1 MPAERFVEALTAQI
15 AREFGASQ
23 QCLAVAIWFDDQTF
37 PRLAGL
43 FYAQAVEERGH
54 ALMMV
59 KYLLDSGQ
67 RPALPGVAEP
77 KGEFADVVEPI
88 GVALEQERKVTGQI
102 SELARIAREESDY
115 VSEQFVQWFLK
126 EQVEEVQLF
135 SSLLDVAER
144 SRERPM
150 DIEEYIAREG
160 AGGDASDPTA
170 PPVAGAGGAPARER
184 CRAPDARPRRG
195 PSRRPPRARRRA

>member
-23 QCLAVAIWFDDQTF
+23 QYLAVAIWFDDQTF

-43 FYAQAVEERGH
+43 FYAQAVEERDH

-59 KYLLDSGQ
+59 KYLLDSGE

-102 SELARIAREESDY
+102 SELARIAREENDY

-126 EQVEEVQLF
+126 EQVEEVELF

-160 AGGDASDPTA
+160 VGGDASDPTA
-170 PPVAGAGGAPARER
+170 PPVAGAG
-184 CRAPDARPRRG
+184 
-195 PSRRPPRARRRA
+195 S

>member
-1 MPAERFVEALTAQI
+1 MPADPFVEALNAQI

-23 QCLAVAIWFDDQTF
+23 QYLAVAVWYDDATF

-43 FYAQAVEERGH
+43 FYAQALEERDH

-59 KYLLDSGQ
+59 KYLLDSGL
-67 RPALPGVAEP
+67 RPSLPGVAEP
-77 KGEFADVVEPI
+77 KPEFADVVEPI
-88 GVALEQERKVTGQI
+88 AVGLEQERKVTDQI
-102 SELARIAREESDY
+102 SELARIAREENDY

-135 SSLLDVAER
+135 SSLLAVAER

-150 DIEEYIAREG
+150 EIEEYIARESVGG
-160 AGGDASDPTA
+160 AGEDPSA
-170 PPVAGAGGAPARER
+170 PPVAGAA
-184 CRAPDARPRRG
+184 
-195 PSRRPPRARRRA
+195 